1 MRDQKSL
8 LMLVF
13 VLVGVTLSAALFGAT
28 LPVAGQADDG
38 RLNCDEAAPVVLY
51 CDGKGLDVYWI
62 GPDSA
67 IDLVLEVSG
76 AELDIDQPETASWI
90 AGAANGLVD
99 VYRLAT
105 GEIQVNAYSGA
116 EMWVGRWQDCPG
128 GPAEVE
134 VYSQVTGELLS
145 WEKDTCSLPVVEQV
159 VPPTLAPTPQPTATS
174 VPMCQAYT
182 SSYDPTI
189 VTVPCDEVCE
199 DFNGRPVV
207 CSSMER

>member
-8 LMLVF
+8 VLLVF

-51 CDGKGLDVYWI
+51 CDGQGLDVYWI
-62 GPDSA
+62 GPGSA
-67 IDLVLEVSG
+67 IDLVLEVPG
-76 AELDIDQPETASWI
+76 AELDIDQPETATRI
-90 AGAANGLVD
+90 AGTASGLVD
-99 VYRLAT
+99 VYVLAT
-105 GEIQVNAYSGA
+105 GEIQVNAYNGA

-134 VYSQVTGELLS
+134 VYSLLTGELLS
-145 WEKDTCSLPVVEQV
+145 REKDTCSLPVVRQV
-159 VPPTLAPTPQPTATS
+159 VPPTLAPTPEPTATQ
-174 VPMCQAYT
+174 VPMCQAYA
-182 SSYDPTI
+182 SSFDPTV

-199 DFNGRPVV
+199 DFNGRNVV
-207 CSSMER
+207 CSSIEG